1 MKKLLAS
8 ALAVA
13 VLSATALP
21 VTVLAQQTASSAA
34 SIDGIAAV
42 VDEDVILKTELDRA
56 VNNILAQYAG
66 RENQL
71 PPRDVLERQV
81 LERLIL
87 VRLQVARA
95 QGTGVR
101 VTDQEVEQ
109 AIAGIA
115 AQNRA
120 TPEQLRQQLAR
131 EGTSYNDFRTS
142 IRDELLIQR
151 LRQRFAQSRVSVS
164 DAEVDAAMS
173 AQAATGVQYHL
184 AHILVALPEGAT
196 PEQIITAQR
205 KIEGVK
211 GLIERGEMDFAAAAV
226 RYSDS
231 PNALEGG
238 DLGWRSND
246 EIPTAFA
253 SIMRAMTPGQ
263 VTDPIRGPSGFQL
276 VKLVETRDAS
286 QAAPNM
292 VTEYQARHILIRVGE
307 GEDDAKAKAKAQTL
321 QARLMGG
328 ADFNVLAQENS
339 QDQNTA
345 GKGGELGWFTRDEFG
360 PDFGSALA
368 GLQPGQVSAPVRTPA
383 GYHLVKLEGTRQSDV
398 GDKNRRAQ
406 VQETIGRR
414 KMEDEWNRFLREM
427 RGEAFVDVRVGK
439 AAEAAPAA
447 APAPAGAPEKPN
459 GPPPPPSRHGG

>member
-1 MKKLLAS
+1 MKKLFAS
-8 ALAVA
+8 ALAAA
-13 VLSATALP
+13 VLSVTALTGA
-21 VTVLAQQTASSAA
+21 VALAQEPATGAA
-34 SIDGIAAV
+34 QPIDGIAAV

-71 PPRDVLERQV
+71 PPRDVLQRQV
-81 LERLIL
+81 LERLVL
-87 VRLQVARA
+87 VKLQVARA

-101 VTDQEVEQ
+101 VTDQEIEQ
-109 AIAGIA
+109 TIANIA
-115 AQNRA
+115 AQNRV

-131 EGTSYNDFRTS
+131 EGTPYADFRTS

-151 LRQRFAQSRVSVS
+151 LRQRFAQSRVTVS
-164 DAEVDAAMS
+164 EAEVDAAMA
-173 AQAATGVQYHL
+173 AQANAGSQYHL

-196 PEQIITAQR
+196 PEQIATAQK

-211 GLIERGEMDFAAAAV
+211 GLIDRGEMDFAAAAV

-238 DLGWRSND
+238 DLGWRSVD
-246 EIPTAFA
+246 EIPSAFTSLMRNMKAGDVTA
-253 SIMRAMTPGQ
+253 
-263 VTDPIRGPSGFQL
+263 PIRGPSGFQL

-286 QAAPNM
+286 QAAPAL
-292 VTEYQARHILIRVGE
+292 VTEYQARHILIRVDE
-307 GEDDAKAKAKAQTL
+307 NTDDAKAKAKAETL

-339 QDQNTA
+339 QDQSSA
-345 GKGGELGWFTRDEFG
+345 SRGGELGWFTRDEFG
-360 PDFGSALA
+360 PEFGNAVA
-368 GLQPGQVSAPVRTPA
+368 GLQQGQVSGPVRTQA
-383 GYHLVKLEGTRQSDV
+383 GYHLIKLEGSRQADV

-414 KMEDEWNRFLREM
+414 KLEDEWNRFLREM

-439 AAEAAPAA
+439 TAETTDT
-447 APAPAGAPEKPN
+447 PAPAT
-459 GPPPPPSRHGG
+459 SGG

>member
-21 VTVLAQQTASSAA
+21 VTVLAQQTAPSAA

-131 EGTSYNDFRTS
+131 EGTSYTDFRTS

-196 PEQIITAQR
+196 PEQITTAQR
-205 KIEGVK
+205 KIAGVK

-263 VTDPIRGPSGFQL
+263 ITDPIRGPSGFQL

-345 GKGGELGWFTRDEFG
+345 SKGGELGWFTRDEFG

-447 APAPAGAPEKPN
+447 TPAPAGAPDTPH

>member
-8 ALAVA
+8 ALAAA
-13 VLSATALP
+13 VLSATALTGA
-21 VTVLAQQTASSAA
+21 VALAQEPAA
-34 SIDGIAAV
+34 GAAQPIDGIAAV

-71 PPRDVLERQV
+71 PPRDVLQRQV
-81 LERLIL
+81 LERLVL
-87 VRLQVARA
+87 VKLQVARA

-101 VTDQEVEQ
+101 VTDQEIEQ
-109 AIAGIA
+109 TIANIA
-115 AQNRA
+115 AQNRV

-131 EGTSYNDFRTS
+131 EGTPYADFRTS

-151 LRQRFAQSRVSVS
+151 LRQRFAQSRVTVS
-164 DAEVDAAMS
+164 EAEVDAAMA
-173 AQAATGVQYHL
+173 AQANAGSQYHL

-196 PEQIITAQR
+196 PEQIATAQK

-211 GLIERGEMDFAAAAV
+211 GLIDRGEMDFAAAAV

-238 DLGWRSND
+238 DLGWRSVD
-246 EIPTAFA
+246 EIPSAFTSLMRNMKAGDVTA
-253 SIMRAMTPGQ
+253 
-263 VTDPIRGPSGFQL
+263 PIRGPSGFQL

-286 QAAPNM
+286 QAAPAL
-292 VTEYQARHILIRVGE
+292 VTEYQARHILIRVDDKT
-307 GEDDAKAKAKAQTL
+307 DDAKAKAKAETL

-339 QDQNTA
+339 QDQSSA
-345 GKGGELGWFTRDEFG
+345 SRGGELGWFTRDEFG
-360 PDFGSALA
+360 PEFGNAVA
-368 GLQPGQVSAPVRTPA
+368 GLQQGQVSGPVRTQA
-383 GYHLVKLEGTRQSDV
+383 GYHLIKLEGSRQADV

-414 KMEDEWNRFLREM
+414 KLEDEWNRFLREM

-439 AAEAAPAA
+439 TAETTD
-447 APAPAGAPEKPN
+447 APAPAT
-459 GPPPPPSRHGG
+459 SGG